1 VSWSRLLR
9 LAVAVGLTAFV
20 LYKSHPADVLRVAT
34 GADPRW
40 IGLAIALVL
49 IDRTLMGYR
58 WLALLCVLTPGTR
71 PSFVAIIRVF
81 FVSTFVGTFL
91 PSVGGDVYRAYA
103 LSRLRVSGVESA
115 ASVLMD
121 RMLGVLSI
129 LMAGVA
135 ALFVARSMSLDP
147 GIYLTLGIAAVACA
161 VAGVMIFSDRAEA
174 IAQSVVARL
183 PYARA
188 QRLAAGLVDAM
199 RRYSGFR
206 GTLATVTLVSI
217 AVQVIRILQAY
228 CLGRALGIDAS
239 VGIYFVLIPIVLLIM
254 LLPITVNGLGTSQ
267 AAFPWLFGQ
276 AGVAAAPAVA
286 LSILFVALGVV
297 GNLPGGL
304 LYAIGS
310 PVDPVDNAAR
320 NAPRS

>member
-1 VSWSRLLR
+1 MAGSWSRLLR
-9 LAVAVGLTAFV
+9 LVVAVGLTAFV
-20 LYKSHPADVLRVAT
+20 LYKSHPTDVLRAAG
-34 GADPRW
+34 GADLRW
-40 IGLAIALVL
+40 IGVSVALVVV
-49 IDRTLMGYR
+49 DRTLMAYR
-58 WLALLCVLTPGTR
+58 WVALLCVLSPGTR
-71 PSFVAIIRVF
+71 PSFGAIMRVF

-91 PSVGGDVYRAYA
+91 PSVGGDMYRAYA

-135 ALFVARSMSLDP
+135 ALIVARGMALDP
-147 GIYLTLGIAAVACA
+147 GIFITLGAAALACA
-161 VAGVMIFSDRAEA
+161 VAAILIFSDGAEA
-174 IAQSVVARL
+174 TAQKVVAGI

-188 QRLAAGLVDAM
+188 QRVAGGLLDAM

-206 GTLATVTLVSI
+206 GTLLNVVVVSI
-217 AVQVIRILQAY
+217 LVQVIRILQAY
-228 CLGRALGIDAS
+228 CLGRALAIGAPLS
-239 VGIYFVLIPIVLLIM
+239 VYFVLIPIVLLIM
-254 LLPITVNGLGTSQ
+254 LLPITGNGLGTSQ

-304 LYAIGS
+304 LYAVGA
-310 PVDPVDNAAR
+310 PVQTRDPR
-320 NAPRS
+320 TS